1 MNNHKIIVLK
11 FLISFTFTFKILDF
25 IKNHDSQTCLNPESV
40 PLPNHYNNQT
50 CDPRPLSLTEQTW
63 NKLRRNT
70 VAITA
75 WIWNGVNRALKT
87 TVDFV
92 ATMTCKF
99 CGGVKFTVEW
109 IFDKV
114 PCMAEWTWQ
123 QILWMARWTWD
134 KATDF
139 AEWTWCQLTD
149 LANGIWDT
157 ITWIINFCFTSIC
170 AFIDTVSELY
180 AVYVKSK

>member
-1 MNNHKIIVLK
+1 M
-11 FLISFTFTFKILDF
+11 
-25 IKNHDSQTCLNPESV
+25 
-40 PLPNHYNNQT
+40 
-50 CDPRPLSLTEQTW
+50 PLSLTEQTW

-70 VAITA
+70 VVITG
-75 WIWNGVNRALKT
+75 WTWNGVNRASKT

-92 ATMTCKF
+92 ATMTCKV
-99 CGGVKFTVEW
+99 CGGVKFTAEW
-109 IFDKV
+109 IIDNV
-114 PCMAEWTWQ
+114 PFIAEWTWQ
-123 QILWMARWTWD
+123 RILWMAWWTWD

-139 AEWTWCQLTD
+139 AEWTWCQLTQ

-157 ITWIINFCFTSIC
+157 IAWIINFCFTSIC